1 MGLVGTAIGM
11 LVALILSVGA
21 FEFGQEAINFKNQ
34 EELIGQLQTIQHA
47 MTSYGRSI
55 CGINLGG
62 VVGPLSCSPQPN
74 WSGFISSGYLPAGFN
89 GNFSSLVLSANIALN
104 RSSGGQGQEL
114 KLSLPLPATSL
125 SVCQAAAVAIT
136 ETSCSTADTTIYMYA
151 PIITGSVWDLVNS
164 GQFVYP

>member
-62 VVGPLSCSPQPN
+62 VEAPFNCTAPSWN
-74 WSGFISSGYLPAGFN
+74 NFISSGYLPAGFN

>member
-47 MTSYGRSI
+47 MTSYGGSI
-55 CGINLGG
+55 CGIQGG
-62 VVGPLSCSPQPN
+62 ATGFTCSEPPT
-74 WSGFISSGYLPAGFN
+74 WGALISKGYLPAEFAFSTLVSGISGFSVS
-89 GNFSSLVLSANIALN
+89 GQSLL
-104 RSSGGQGQEL
+104 
-114 KLSLPLPATSL
+114 LSLTL
-125 SVCQAAAVAIT
+125 SSSSACNAAYVALK
-136 ETSCSTADTTIYMYA
+136 ESSCSGNTLNIYS
-151 PIITGSVWDLVNS
+151 PIITGSVWKLVNS